1 MPYKHFWAGV
11 GVALWPFKGGSATNP
26 KPKRPHKPLWRG
38 YLVALTDENINS
50 GWKAIQSAPKSP
62 ILPPRELR

>member
-38 YLVALTDENINS
+38 YPVALTDE
-50 GWKAIQSAPKSP
+50 IQKVAPKNLKMAP
-62 ILPPRELR
+62 E